1 MLFLD
6 ISTFCQCHPQLIY
19 DQRRTGKK
27 SNYELPFLSFS
38 YCHIFSECGW
48 LLQERNTNKEELDR
62 MARQFV
68 FFRLPFFFISIH
80 KRYLVNG
87 LFFLL
92 SYLFSYCHIISV
104 TSLIK
109 LVGSVIV
116 SLNFRR
122 SKNKISIIFSLL
134 FDEFINKSIW
144 AQSFFMARFIIIM
157 LVLVIFIF

>member
-68 FFRLPFFFISIH
+68 FFRLPFFFYIRIKFCDLIGKCGFS
-80 KRYLVNG
+80 G
-87 LFFLL
+87 LLAYPLTQPQSQQAYFLL
-92 SYLFSYCHIISV
+92 TSNV
-104 TSLIK
+104 TEFLSI
-109 LVGSVIV
+109 VGTPALCDS
-116 SLNFRR
+116 RTY
-122 SKNKISIIFSLL
+122 
-134 FDEFINKSIW
+134 
-144 AQSFFMARFIIIM
+144 
-157 LVLVIFIF
+157 